1 MKIKSRKVAVIGVGN
16 VGSHVAFSLV
26 TRGITDELI
35 LIDIKED
42 KVKSEM
48 LDLKDSL
55 ANLNSN
61 VTIKIQNYSELKDA
75 EIVVIAAGP
84 LPRFEQTRLDTLDD
98 GIKIID
104 DIMPKI
110 LESGFSGIFLV
121 ITNPCDVITHYVL
134 EKSGFPKS
142 RVIGTGTSLDS
153 ARFRR
158 ITGDILGIDPKSVS
172 GYSLGE
178 HGDSQ
183 MIPWS
188 HIYVGGKPFK
198 QYIESKEELKNT
210 DLDKILK
217 DTSYAGWEVLLGKG
231 ATCFGIG
238 TAASALIKSIFN
250 NEYSVHPVSVFL
262 DGEYE
267 LKNVCLSVPVILG
280 NKGAEEII
288 ELKLTEEEQQQLNR
302 SAEVIKTYIGK
313 INKKII

>member
-26 TRGITDELI
+26 TRGIADELV
-35 LIDIKED
+35 LIDTKED

-48 LDLKDSL
+48 LALKDSL

-61 VTIKIQNYSELKDA
+61 VIIKIQDYSELKDA
-75 EIVVIAAGP
+75 EILVISAGP

-110 LESGFSGIFLV
+110 TESGFSGIFLV

-134 EKSGFPKS
+134 KKSGFPKN

-158 ITGDILGIDPKSVS
+158 ITGDFLGIDPKSIL

-198 QYIESKEELKNT
+198 EYIGSKEELKNT

-238 TAASALIKSIFN
+238 TAASTLIKSIFN
-250 NEYSVHPVSVFL
+250 NEHRVYPVSVFL
-262 DGEYE
+262 DGEYG
-267 LKNVCLSVPVILG
+267 LKDVCLSVPVILG
-280 NKGAEEII
+280 NSGVEEII
-288 ELKLTEEEQQQLNR
+288 ELVLTEEEQKQLTG

-313 INKKII
+313 INKKVV

>member
-1 MKIKSRKVAVIGVGN
+1 MEIKSRKVAVIGVGN

-26 TRGITDELI
+26 TRGIADELV

-48 LDLKDSL
+48 LDLEDSL

-61 VTIKIQNYSELKDA
+61 VKIKIQDYSELKDA
-75 EIVVIAAGP
+75 EIAVISAGP
-84 LPRFEQTRLDTLDD
+84 LPRFEQSRLDTLDD

-110 LESGFSGIFLV
+110 LKSGFQGIFLV

-134 EKSGFPKS
+134 KKSGFPKN

-153 ARFRR
+153 ARFKR
-158 ITGDILGIDPKSVS
+158 ITGDLLGIDPKSIL

-188 HIYVGGKPFK
+188 HIYVGGKPFM
-198 QYIESKEELKNT
+198 QYIKSKDNFKEIDTE
-210 DLDKILK
+210 KILK

-238 TAASALIKSIFN
+238 SAASTLIKSVFN
-250 NEYSVHPVSVFL
+250 NEHKVYPVSVFL
-262 DGEYE
+262 DGEYGLE
-267 LKNVCLSVPVILG
+267 DVCLSIPAILG
-280 NKGAEEII
+280 NKGVEEII
-288 ELKLTEEEQQQLNR
+288 ELGLPEDEYRQLTK
-302 SAEVIKTYIGK
+302 SAEVIKTYIEK
-313 INKKII
+313 IKS

>member
-1 MKIKSRKVAVIGVGN
+1 MKIKSRKVAVIGTGN

-26 TRGITDELI
+26 TRGVADELV

-61 VTIKIQNYSELKDA
+61 VIIKTQDYSELKDA
-75 EIVVIAAGP
+75 EIAVISAGP

-134 EKSGFPKS
+134 KKSGFPKE

-153 ARFRR
+153 ARFKR
-158 ITGDILGIDPKSVS
+158 ITGDLLGIDPKSIL

-188 HIYVGGKPFK
+188 HIYVGGKPFR
-198 QYIESKEELKNT
+198 QYIASKEELKNT
-210 DLDKILK
+210 DMDKILK

-238 TAASALIKSIFN
+238 TAASELIKSIFN
-250 NEYSVHPVSVFL
+250 NEHKIYPVSVFL
-262 DGEYE
+262 NGEYGLE
-267 LKNVCLSVPVILG
+267 NVCLSVPVVLG

-288 ELKLTEEEQQQLNR
+288 ELELLDDEEKQLKN
-302 SAEVIKTYIGK
+302 SAEVIKKYIEK
-313 INKKII
+313 IKI